1 MQKTK
6 SGLDTY
12 QFIQD
17 ITDGLG
23 NKIKNIKSK
32 YLYDH
37 IGSQLFEQI
46 CLQPEYY
53 LTRTEASVLT
63 KYLIRHS

>member
-6 SGLDTY
+6 SGLDNY
-12 QFIQD
+12 EFIQD
-17 ITDGLG
+17 ITGG
-23 NKIKNIKSK
+23 FRNKIKNIKSK

-37 IGSQLFEQI
+37 IGSQLFEHI

-53 LTRTEASVLT
+53 LTRM
-63 KYLIRHS
+63 RHLY